1 MATCYTRWTV
11 LPHRPIEKHTER
23 LWTVSG
29 LMENGTQ
36 RTMSVIRLE
45 DSRLLLHNAIALTDE
60 EMAEI
65 DGWGTVA
72 GILVPN
78 GFHRMDC
85 RIMQE
90 RYPQAKV
97 YAPAAAAKAVAKATP
112 VHGTFADAPQDHT
125 VRVAH
130 LAGIKDREGVIEVAS
145 ADGVSLVFNDM
156 IMNIPPAKWPTEW
169 MVGPS
174 GRVSIPRFARW
185 FFVSDTAALRTDL
198 ERIAERSPSRLV
210 PGHGTIVTADVAGC
224 LREAAAL
231 L

>member
-1 MATCYTRWTV
+1 MATCYTEWTV
-11 LPHRPIEKHTER
+11 LPHRPIVKHSER

-29 LMENGTQ
+29 LMGNGTQ
-36 RTMSVIRLE
+36 RTMSVIRL
-45 DSRLLLHNAIALTDE
+45 DDARLLIHNAIALSDE

-65 DGWGTVA
+65 DGWGTAA

-112 VHGTFADAPQDHT
+112 VHGTYADAPQDHT

-130 LAGIKDREGVIEVAS
+130 LAGIKDREGVVEVAD
-145 ADGVSLVFNDM
+145 AAGVSLVFNDM
-156 IMNIPPAKWPTEW
+156 IMNIPPAKWPMEW

-185 FFVSDTAALRTDL
+185 FFASDNAALRKDL
-198 ERIAERSPSRLV
+198 ERLAERTPTRLV
-210 PGHGTIVTADVAGC
+210 PGHGAVVTEEVARH
-224 LREAAAL
+224 LRDAAAL